1 MKTGNHES
9 STEQAAVGR
18 CHRCGWSQPVTKVSR
33 AQAKQLH
40 FGRHAAFLC
49 DECITDLR
57 GGEITQLPER
67 TEAPAGTFVA
77 RHRHRVA

>member
-9 STEQAAVGR
+9 STVQAAVGR
-18 CHRCGWSQPVTKVSR
+18 CHRCGWNLPVTKVSR
-33 AQAKQLH
+33 AQAKELH
-40 FGRHAAFLC
+40 FGRHAAYLC
-49 DECITDLR
+49 DECIADLR

-67 TEAPAGTFVA
+67 PEATSGTFVA